1 MQKSAKRY
9 IRVGVLTISDR
20 LSQHN
25 TNLVYENK
33 SLPIMESYF
42 TKENGFEIVH
52 RNAVPDTKSIIQDQ
66 LLRLSESASAICDVI
81 ITTGGTGF
89 APRDVTPE
97 ATVEVLHRQAPQLS
111 ALMLHGYMD
120 SKPMVALSRGVCGIR
135 HRTLICNL
143 PGSPK
148 GVNECLTKLMPVL
161 EHACHTMLDWNRHV
175 TAVHGDW
182 KPTAMHLPGGGG
194 EEVVKT
200 STTVGHH
207 HSHHH
212 CHHQHQHHQ
221 IHSPLAQSSTTV
233 SPSVAVAN
241 RHRKSPWPLIDV
253 GEALQH
259 VRREACGQDWRT
271 ALVQREV
278 SSALLGMSLGEDI
291 CAPCHFPPFP
301 TSLKDGYAIRSV
313 DGSGVY
319 QVLGTV
325 TAGEVPTITRR
336 SLQPFECWRIT
347 TGAVIPSFLAADA
360 VAMVEFSELVEA
372 NAEGEEVQI
381 RMQFPSHAE
390 GEGKEKEKEKEKEKG
405 KGKLSAGTDIRPTGS
420 DWKQGTRLLRQ
431 GTVLDAAGL
440 GLLAAIGMTSVKVYE
455 PLTVGVLSTGN
466 EIVNVNAS
474 LPSQQDPPLAAREAV
489 NDSNRPMLLGLLRR
503 EPGVEV
509 VDLGIAPD
517 RKDAIKQVLQQ
528 AFRRCHL
535 VISTGGASMGELDFI
550 KTILEEYQAT
560 LHFGRVK
567 MKPGKPTT
575 FATLHPTSTSR
586 EERMEEGKKKRER
599 KKCLFFGLPG
609 NPVSAYC
616 TYHLFA
622 LEAIRSWNRQSE
634 PPLSLTPQ
642 TERPSGCPR
651 IQVRWRGNDPIR
663 YDAER
668 AEYYRAIVYV
678 NPLGG
683 ELVAQRPPGEPMS
696 LGSSNIWNCVG
707 SNALLE
713 LPCKEGQLEVG
724 EMCMALMTGPIA
736 LE

>member
-1 MQKSAKRY
+1 
-9 IRVGVLTISDR
+9 VGVLTISDR

-135 HRTLICNL
+135 NRTLICNL

-161 EHACHTMLDWNRHV
+161 EHACHTMLDWNGHV

-194 EEVVKT
+194 EEEVVKT
-200 STTVGHH
+200 STTDG
-207 HSHHH
+207 HHH
-212 CHHQHQHHQ
+212 CHHHPQHQ
-221 IHSPLAQSSTTV
+221 IHSPLAQSPTTA
-233 SPSVAVAN
+233 SPSVVVAN
-241 RHRKSPWPLIDV
+241 RHRKSPWPLIGV

-259 VRREACGQDWRT
+259 VRREARGQDWRT

-278 SSALLGMSLGEDI
+278 SSALLGMWLGEDI

-301 TSLKDGYAIRSV
+301 TSLKDGYAIRSA

-325 TAGEVPTITRR
+325 TAGEVPESENDSETESKTNMNTDPPPKKATITRR

-347 TGAVIPSFLAADA
+347 TGAVLPSFLAADA

-372 NAEGEEVQI
+372 NSEGEEVQI

-390 GEGKEKEKEKEKEKG
+390 GKE

-466 EIVNVNAS
+466 EIVNAS
-474 LPSQQDPPLAAREAV
+474 DLPLAAREAV

-509 VDLGIAPD
+509 LDLGIAPD

-528 AFRRCHL
+528 SFSRCHL

-575 FATLHPTSTSR
+575 FATLHTTTR
-586 EERMEEGKKKRER
+586 EERVEEGKRER
-599 KKCLFFGLPG
+599 KCLFFGLPG

-634 PPLSLTPQ
+634 PLSMTPQ
-642 TERPSGCPR
+642 TDGPSGCPR

-678 NPLGG
+678 NPLG

-713 LPCKEGQLEVG
+713 LPCKEGQLDVG